1 LPRAR
6 GQDAPG
12 EGNSLIIDRKLQR
25 RDPWIVV
32 QSNIDTITAWEWSQS
47 RISAIVIASS
57 FGRTRTVTMSFER
70 ISRRGIQRKS
80 FPPVRS

>member
-32 QSNIDTITAWEWSQS
+32 QSNIDTITAWESSQS
-47 RISAIVIASS
+47 RILAIVIASS
-57 FGRTRTVTMSFER
+57 FGRTRTVYDV
-70 ISRRGIQRKS
+70 RRTDLRKGNTAEEFS
-80 FPPVRS
+80 PCPV